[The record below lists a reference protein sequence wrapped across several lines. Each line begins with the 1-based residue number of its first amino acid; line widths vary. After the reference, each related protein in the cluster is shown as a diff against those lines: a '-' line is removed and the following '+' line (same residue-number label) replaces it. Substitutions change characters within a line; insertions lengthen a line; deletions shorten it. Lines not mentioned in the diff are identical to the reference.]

1 VNTTASV
8 SIQPTRNAGPF
19 TFARDEN
26 SRRITAAIERRL
38 IATAIPYVS
47 TSAMPW
53 PMVAFKIRINPT
65 DAPMRDERS
74 QSQTIP

>member
-8 SIQPTRNAGPF
+8 SIQPTRSR
-19 TFARDEN
+19 TVHFARDEN

-53 PMVAFKIRINPT
+53 PWLPSRSAST
-65 DAPMRDERS
+65 QLTLHERRTL